1 VWTADPAIRDFVGLA
16 ENAWDFNAPDA
27 ITGFGALEMTDELRR
42 QVARMVG
49 RSLSPDERDEPA
61 LAPRA
66 GQTAAAAAET
76 PVGSAAAA
84 ETGES
89 EGSDEQRNCQE
100 QALRSGDDRDNTA
113 AMDCGDTATQY
124 DPAKPAK
131 VQRPVKPSHGRALP
145 K

>member
-16 ENAWDFNAPDA
+16 ENAWDFNAADA

-42 QVARMVG
+42 HVARMVG

-66 GQTAAAAAET
+66 GQTAAAET
-76 PVGSAAAA
+76 PAGSVATA

-89 EGSDEQRNCQE
+89 EGSNEQRICQE
-100 QALRSGDDRDNTA
+100 QTLRSGDDRDSTA
-113 AMDCGDTATQY
+113 ALGCGDTATQY